1 MSLLIRAA
9 DRADLEKIVEIY
21 RHSVEHGT
29 ATYELTVPDHAEMGR
44 RFDAL
49 TSQNYPYLIAE
60 EEGEILGYAYAGPF
74 RPRPAYRWSVED
86 SIYLS
91 PDAQGKGVGYQLLIK
106 LIEEAESR
114 GFRQMVAIIGGASA
128 ASIAVHTK
136 AGFEHSGVMKATGY
150 KHGQWLDTAIMQ
162 LVLGDGQE
170 SDPDLQTYPGN
181 LFQD

>member
-9 DRADLEKIVEIY
+9 CENDLDAIVEIY

-29 ATYELTVPDHAEMGR
+29 ATYELTVPDHAEMTR
-44 RFDAL
+44 RFTAL

-60 EEGEILGYAYAGPF
+60 EDGEILGYAYAGPF

-91 PDAQGKGVGYQLLIK
+91 PSAQGKGVGYQLLVDLIK
-106 LIEEAESR
+106 AAEGR
-114 GFRQMVAIIGGASA
+114 GFRQMIAVIGGASA
-128 ASIAVHTK
+128 ASIAVHAK

-150 KHGQWLDTAIMQ
+150 KHGKWLDTTIMQ
-162 LVLGDGQE
+162 LALGEGQQT
-170 SDPDLQTYPGN
+170 DPDLTTYPGN
-181 LFQD
+181 LYKD